1 MSRGFAAETSQPRC
15 VMKARSLI
23 VGTILALEI
32 FCCGIG
38 AGAGL
43 PDTAQCPLTVLHGR
57 LYVRATLQ
65 GQAQPNW
72 WLVDTGSPWSLANA
86 DQVRG
91 LGQSDPVVRGQVGTM
106 AARTLPVLKGIGIT
120 IAGQSMGPF
129 DFLEYPALGTLDAN
143 RNSRVGYER
152 PFQTGGVLGL
162 NFLVQY
168 RARFNFPAQSLFLI
182 AGSRSSGVGPAR
194 FEGFTAVPVQITAT
208 SRIEVFG
215 SVGSR
220 LYSFMV
226 DTGSYRSV
234 IDWKIKETNQIPVRY
249 GGTLYFGF
257 IDRTVPTA
265 MGDLQNFKLGTLD
278 VSKKF
283 VQFARL
289 GSSLRGF
296 SHPFGG
302 IIGEDFLWDHQAN
315 LDIGGRTLYLK

>member
-1 MSRGFAAETSQPRC
+1 
-15 VMKARSLI
+15 MKVRSLI

-32 FCCGIG
+32 FSCRIG
-38 AGAGL
+38 AGALL
-43 PDTAQCPLTVLHGR
+43 PDTVQCPLTVLHGR

-72 WLVDTGSPWSLANA
+72 WLVDTGSPWSLVNA
-86 DQVRG
+86 DQARG
-91 LGQSDPVVRGQVGTM
+91 LGQSDPGARGKVATK
-106 AARTLPVLKGIGIT
+106 AARTLPVLKGIGIN

-129 DFLEYPALGTLDAN
+129 DFLEYPSLGGLDAN

-168 RARFNFPAQSLFLI
+168 RARINFPAQSLFLT
-182 AGSRSSGVGPAR
+182 AGSGSSGMSLTR
-194 FEGFTAVPVQITAT
+194 FEGFTAVPLQITAPG
-208 SRIEVFG
+208 RIGVIG

-220 LYSFMV
+220 FYSFLV

-249 GGTLYFGF
+249 GGILYFGLV
-257 IDRTVPTA
+257 DRTVPTA
-265 MGDLQNFKLGTLD
+265 MGDLQNFKLGILD

-283 VQFARL
+283 VQFASL

-315 LDIGGRTLYLK
+315 LDVGGRTLYLK